1 MAVDP
6 SEGEPKRRRHSK
18 KGCLTCK
25 VRKKRCSEDRPIC
38 KDCARLSLDC
48 VFPDNLTKDQ
58 IRAYKVWLQTELKKK
73 KLKVNAVMSISRD
86 SSSAAGSSTLVNGH
100 SPFTAAVD
108 AVGVHL
114 NSFMSSGMA
123 MSNSHSH
130 SHSHLHPSP
139 KLPVMSP
146 SMLDMVLT
154 EIESDG
160 SYPQHMGSL
169 LSPGFSALDKS
180 QESQQDDG
188 SEDIDHTTAIA
199 LVDDNKTSFLQD
211 LQRNTSSSINAGKLN
226 EEGTDIVK
234 LQRVQFP
241 DPYMSH
247 PLTEPLMM
255 ELDATGLHLYNY
267 YRDHLAQVI
276 CIAPARQNFYLQ
288 CFLPMA
294 HKHKGILYGILAWA
308 AHHLSISKSVPAL
321 DEGGASTR
329 LIIDRDSRFSKLAN
343 NYTLESLQCLY
354 EPQHQQSPSSFL
366 YSLAQILV
374 LCGAEICQGDVNR
387 WQILLQ
393 TGAKLIKEHIGGSN
407 LISLLTDDNSSKFD
421 AIDLMTRN
429 WLLANFIYH
438 DIMGSQTTKF
448 PMNQYETLLLSS
460 NPNFTDCNLQVD
472 SLHLL
477 NRPIFKVLGETTN
490 LIRQMK
496 SEKLNVSS
504 QNFKTIMF
512 NALELNQ
519 QLLNL
524 TPDENGLD
532 ILSHCTE
539 ENDDEINYR
548 ELSEHLFEIFRLSA
562 LIHLKINVLKVE
574 NNTFEIVFY
583 TKTLLS
589 KLDLVLG
596 TKLESSLC
604 FPMFIC
610 GINCLDQDRA
620 IIEDK
625 FIRYIDTYKCRNVV
639 RAHDIMQNVWK
650 MDDEGESIG
659 SSGVRERD
667 WIDICDDI
675 GWDISFA

>member
-1 MAVDP
+1 MGIDE
-6 SEGEPKRRRHSK
+6 SDMERKRRRHSK

-38 KDCARLSLDC
+38 KDCARLNLEC
-48 VFPDNLTKDQ
+48 VFPDNLSKDQ
-58 IRAYKVWLQTELKKK
+58 IRSYKVWLQTELKKK
-73 KLKVNAVMSISRD
+73 KLKASAVLAAV
-86 SSSAAGSSTLVNGH
+86 SSDGIGSGRITESDAENGSAPVNGDED
-100 SPFTAAVD
+100 PVD
-108 AVGVHL
+108 IHL
-114 NSFMSSGMA
+114 RSFMSPGSAG
-123 MSNSHSH
+123 SNL
-130 SHSHLHPSP
+130 HLSP
-139 KLPVMSP
+139 KLHALSP

-154 EIESDG
+154 EIGSDG
-160 SYPQHMGSL
+160 SFPQQMGSL
-169 LSPGFSALDKS
+169 LSPGFAALDKMQAPRDDDDNDDVEDAKQCS
-180 QESQQDDG
+180 TAVVLSNEFSQQ
-188 SEDIDHTTAIA
+188 TQ
-199 LVDDNKTSFLQD
+199 LQQND
-211 LQRNTSSSINAGKLN
+211 SSPGNSGKSHR
-226 EEGTDIVK
+226 IHS
-234 LQRVQFP
+234 P
-241 DPYMSH
+241 DPYMSQ
-247 PLTEPLMM
+247 PLSEPLMV
-255 ELDATGLHLYNY
+255 ELDATGMHLYDY

-276 CIAPARQNFYLQ
+276 CIAPAKQNFYLQ

-294 HKHKGILYGILAWA
+294 HKHRGILYGILAWS

-321 DEGGASTR
+321 DEVGSSSR
-329 LIIDRDSRFSKLAN
+329 LIMDRDSRFSRLAN

-354 EPQHQQSPSSFL
+354 EPQVSQDHSSFL

-387 WQILLQ
+387 WQILLK

-407 LISLLTDDNSSKFD
+407 LISLLTDANSSKFD
-421 AIDLMTRN
+421 AIDIMTRN

-460 NPNFTDCNLQVD
+460 SPNFTDWNLQVD
-472 SLHLL
+472 SLHGL

-496 SEKLNVSS
+496 AEKVNVSS
-504 QNFKTIMF
+504 KNFKIF
-512 NALELNQ
+512 VFDALKLNQ

-524 TPDENGLD
+524 TPNENGLE
-532 ILSHCTE
+532 ILSRCTDD
-539 ENDDEINYR
+539 NDNEINYR

-562 LIHLKINVLKVE
+562 LIHLKTNVLKVD
-574 NNTFEIVFY
+574 NNTFEVTFY

-610 GINCLDQDRA
+610 GINCLDQDREG
-620 IIEDK
+620 IETK
-625 FIRYIDTYKCRNVV
+625 FIRYIETYKCRNVV
-639 RAHDIMQNVWK
+639 RAHDIMHNVWK
-650 MDDEGESIG
+650 MDDEGESVG

-667 WIDICDDI
+667 WMDICDDI